1 MPELVAPDASSV
13 SPPSLAGGDGALQ
26 LSDEDIL
33 GISPEDAST
42 QAPAAPAVEEPAPA
56 QDQPIEAKPA
66 EVTAPEEEVD
76 DLKWMRPLLNDKAFG
91 PKLQSM
97 HDRLLAFQELYPK
110 VADARAVK
118 ELLPGGLEELK
129 QLQADKRDMDDGDL
143 QFFSGDIEQ
152 QRPYLQNLQKENPDA
167 FQSAVQVGLE
177 LIKAQAPQEWAYLT
191 GHLVGES
198 LIQDKVWDWLEYLHE
213 NAVSRPEDMPK
224 LLNQFAQTFQK
235 YGLGPR
241 EDEQDPNLQRIAQAR
256 GEFDKERAIW
266 NMQRQKEFNGDTEKS
281 VTAALDS
288 DISGQ
293 LTKLLPKTSDSLRG
307 RISRDVHSEIQKVI
321 GADAGLKLRLAN
333 LMRTGGINRQTQEQV
348 ANLLISKARQI
359 MPGAVKR
366 VVGEYTAS
374 VMASR
379 QEVTTK
385 QNQAATRV
393 DVSSGAKPNHGAKSL
408 TQEEANSMTFEDV
421 LSSSRPVARR

>member
-1 MPELVAPDASSV
+1 MPESAVTENVSSV

-56 QDQPIEAKPA
+56 QDQPTDAKPA

-118 ELLPGGLEELK
+118 EALPGGLEELK
-129 QLQADKRDMDDGDL
+129 SLISSKREMDEGDL
-143 QFFSGDIEQ
+143 QFFSGDAEQ
-152 QRPYLQNLQKENPDA
+152 QKPYLQNLQRENPEA

-191 GHLVGES
+191 GHLVGQSLES
-198 LIQDKVWDWLEYLHE
+198 DKVWDWLEYIHE
-213 NAVSRPEDMPK
+213 QAQSRPEDVPK
-224 LLNQFAQTFQK
+224 LPNQLAGVFQK

-241 EDEQDPNLQRIAQAR
+241 QTEQDPNLTRIAQAK
-256 GEFDKERAIW
+256 GEFDKERAVW
-266 NMQRQKEFNGDTEKS
+266 MAERQREFSADADKAVS
-281 VTAALDS
+281 AALDT

-293 LTKLLPKTSDSLRG
+293 LAKLLPKVSEGLREVV
-307 RISRDVHSEIQKVI
+307 RDTVHKEIQKV
-321 GADAGLKLRLAN
+321 
-333 LMRTGGINRQTQEQV
+333 M
-348 ANLLISKARQI
+348 
-359 MPGAVKR
+359 
-366 VVGEYTAS
+366 
-374 VMASR
+374 
-379 QEVTTK
+379 
-385 QNQAATRV
+385 
-393 DVSSGAKPNHGAKSL
+393 
-408 TQEEANSMTFEDV
+408 
-421 LSSSRPVARR
+421 

>member
-1 MPELVAPDASSV
+1 MPELVAESASSV

-66 EVTAPEEEVD
+66 EVTAPEDEVD

-118 ELLPGGLEELK
+118 EMLPGGLEELK
-129 QLQADKRDMDDGDL
+129 NLISDKREMDEGDL
-143 QFFSGDIEQ
+143 QFFSGDADQ
-152 QRPYLQNLQKENPDA
+152 QKPYLQNLQRENPEA

-177 LIKAQAPQEWAYLT
+177 LIKAQAPQEWSYLT

-198 LIQDKVWDWLEYLHE
+198 LEADRVWDWLEYLHE

-224 LLNQFAQTFQK
+224 LLNQFAATFQK
-235 YGLGPR
+235 YGLGPK
-241 EDEQDPNLQRIAQAR
+241 ESEQDPNLMRIAQAK
-256 GEFDKERAIW
+256 GEFDKERAVW
-266 NMQRQKEFNGDTEKS
+266 QAQRQKEFNGDTEKA
-281 VTAALDS
+281 VTGALDT
-288 DISGQ
+288 DIASQ
-293 LTKLLPKTSDSLRG
+293 LTK
-307 RISRDVHSEIQKVI
+307 
-321 GADAGLKLRLAN
+321 
-333 LMRTGGINRQTQEQV
+333 
-348 ANLLISKARQI
+348 
-359 MPGAVKR
+359 
-366 VVGEYTAS
+366 
-374 VMASR
+374 
-379 QEVTTK
+379 
-385 QNQAATRV
+385 
-393 DVSSGAKPNHGAKSL
+393 
-408 TQEEANSMTFEDV
+408 
-421 LSSSRPVARR
+421 